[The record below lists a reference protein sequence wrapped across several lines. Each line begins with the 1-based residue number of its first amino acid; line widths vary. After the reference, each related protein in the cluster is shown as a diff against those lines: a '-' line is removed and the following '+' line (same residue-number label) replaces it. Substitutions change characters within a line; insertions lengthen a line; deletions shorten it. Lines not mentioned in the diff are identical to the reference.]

1 MLTTDTRWV
10 RRTRRILGTQSSNRS
25 TGTKYSWSA
34 YVCPARGPISSS
46 ARSWLASRLRQLTG
60 SPRRSSGSTTWRRSQ
75 GPPGSS
81 EVAHRTKWS
90 NRCDRFAGTSRSS
103 TVTGSSVS
111 RYVTALT
118 VTYSVG

>member
-1 MLTTDTRWV
+1 MLTTGTRWV

-34 YVCPARGPISSS
+34 YVSPARGPVPST

-60 SPRRSSGSTTWRRSQ
+60 SPRKTSGSTTCRLSQ

-81 EVAHRTKWS
+81 EVAHRTK
-90 NRCDRFAGTSRSS
+90 RPGRYDRFAGTSRSS
-103 TVTGSSVS
+103 TVRGSSVS

-118 VTYSVG
+118 VPYSVG